1 VTNKSGTTLTINR
14 GQQNSV
20 AIYHS
25 LYTKKIYIQKNAI
38 ATGADGKIQEQYL
51 TAETYHG
58 KATGAPYSYD
68 TAVYTPHKIVIRK
81 YGYNFFGITTTV
93 AEPIALKQILA
104 VNPFVV
110 ADATTAGAYL
120 GIAIDPVAL
129 TVTVTTAHTMQEVY
143 DYSQWWASQAG
154 NMQHPE
160 PITTMDGIN
169 FALKADW
176 DIIIDGVVV
185 SAVGKAVS
193 CSGTGT
199 YSVIN
204 SGDFTGV
211 LSDATR
217 TRIKITAPNLID
229 GTRVYVI
236 NDTMG
241 VEVDNSV
248 VAGGNGYVFVADI
261 PSATLAAGNLIML
274 LATYCSGLT
283 AKKEL
288 SASGMMTTAGLQFV
302 VTQVA
307 WQEYIDM
314 GIDGSTVTEFVADY
328 PNIEVNINDP
338 DNVTTKQRLIAWWIH
353 NLTTEDGIRFFF
365 EGITVE
371 DVSNYRINDAVT
383 NIYLDNLNA
392 TPLKFTDG
400 ARLYKASGAT
410 VIATASNSIQLDSG
424 KVYSP
429 RTDELLTKEDYL
441 ALRN

>member
-1 VTNKSGTTLTINR
+1 
-14 GQQNSV
+14 
-20 AIYHS
+20 
-25 LYTKKIYIQKNAI
+25 
-38 ATGADGKIQEQYL
+38 
-51 TAETYHG
+51 
-58 KATGAPYSYD
+58 
-68 TAVYTPHKIVIRK
+68 
-81 YGYNFFGITTTV
+81 
-93 AEPIALKQILA
+93 
-104 VNPFVV
+104 
-110 ADATTAGAYL
+110 
-120 GIAIDPVAL
+120 L
-129 TVTVTTAHTMQEVY
+129 TVTITAAHTMQEVY

-176 DIIIDGVVV
+176 DFIVDGVVL
-185 SAVGKAVS
+185 STTNKAVS

-204 SGDFTGV
+204 GGDFTGV
-211 LSDATR
+211 LSDAAHTR
-217 TRIKITAPNLID
+217 VKITAPNLID

-274 LATYCSGLT
+274 FATYCSGLT

-288 SASGMMTTAGLQFV
+288 SASGLMTTAGLQFV

-353 NLTTEDGIRFFF
+353 NLTTGDGIRFFF

-383 NIYLDNLNA
+383 NIYLDNLKA

-410 VIATASNSIQLDSG
+410 VIAAASNSIQLDSG